1 MMHSLPIFVRL
12 AGQPVI
18 VLGEGDAAAAKRRL
32 VERAGGVVV
41 GADDREARLALVAMD
56 DPEGAVLRLKA
67 RDVLVNVADRPELC
81 DFTLPSIVD
90 RDPVLI
96 AVSTGGAS
104 AGLAK
109 ALRLRFEALLPASL
123 GKLTLA
129 LGGAR
134 AALRVRWPDTGER
147 RRALD
152 AALAAGGSLD
162 PLREGSADAL
172 DAWLERAGAE
182 PGGTVTI
189 VLASDDPD
197 ELTLR
202 QARWLGSA
210 DRVFH
215 AADVPAAILSRARAD
230 ARLLMLDGEPGE
242 APGLTV
248 IVTRG

>member
-1 MMHSLPIFVRL
+1 MHSLPIFVRL

>member
-129 LGGAR
+129 LDGAR

>member
-1 MMHSLPIFVRL
+1 M
-12 AGQPVI
+12 
-18 VLGEGDAAAAKRRL
+18 E
-32 VERAGGVVV
+32 
-41 GADDREARLALVAMD
+41 
-56 DPEGAVLRLKA
+56 
-67 RDVLVNVADRPELC
+67 
-81 DFTLPSIVD
+81 
-90 RDPVLI
+90 
-96 AVSTGGAS
+96 
-104 AGLAK
+104 
-109 ALRLRFEALLPASL
+109 
-123 GKLTLA
+123 
-129 LGGAR
+129 
-134 AALRVRWPDTGER
+134 
-147 RRALD
+147 
-152 AALAAGGSLD
+152 AGGSLD